1 MPLTRS
7 FGLLRSVW
15 YTTQYRSVSSM
26 SLRCSSALASESSA
40 TSLPCS
46 GDRQEEVPAPNIA
59 GPKRMSRDPVTITF
73 TMPLEKK
80 RIDVRR
86 FDPTKM
92 QKVSL
97 FETPHLFCDVY
108 CLEPGQMQKPH
119 RHEGADKVYAVL
131 EGEVLVRVGS
141 EGEVL
146 EAGAAVLAP
155 AGVDHA
161 VENKGPA
168 RAAVLVFMA
177 PKP

>member
-1 MPLTRS
+1 
-7 FGLLRSVW
+7 
-15 YTTQYRSVSSM
+15 
-26 SLRCSSALASESSA
+26 
-40 TSLPCS
+40 
-46 GDRQEEVPAPNIA
+46 
-59 GPKRMSRDPVTITF
+59 
-73 TMPLEKK
+73 MPLEKK

-86 FDPTKM
+86 FDPAKM
-92 QKVSL
+92 QKINL
-97 FETPHLFCDVY
+97 FETAHFFCDVY
-108 CLEPGQMQKPH
+108 CLEPGQMQKAH

-146 EAGAAVLAP
+146 GAGSAVLAP
-155 AGVDHA
+155 AGIDHA

>member
-1 MPLTRS
+1 M
-7 FGLLRSVW
+7 
-15 YTTQYRSVSSM
+15 
-26 SLRCSSALASESSA
+26 
-40 TSLPCS
+40 S
-46 GDRQEEVPAPNIA
+46 GDL
-59 GPKRMSRDPVTITF
+59 VTITF

-86 FDPTKM
+86 FDPAKM

-97 FETPHLFCDVY
+97 FETPRFFCDVY

-146 EAGAAVLAP
+146 GAGAAVLAP
-155 AGVDHA
+155 AGIDHA
-161 VENKGPA
+161 VENRGPA